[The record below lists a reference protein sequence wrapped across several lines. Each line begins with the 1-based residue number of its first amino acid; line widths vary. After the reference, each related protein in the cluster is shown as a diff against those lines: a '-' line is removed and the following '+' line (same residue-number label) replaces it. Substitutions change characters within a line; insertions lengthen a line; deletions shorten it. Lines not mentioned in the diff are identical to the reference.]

1 MYEKDP
7 FGSEIG
13 LVGQYIQRTMYDVSY
28 YGDDGRDWL
37 HCQEQV
43 TRPAPEVTATFD
55 LCLIIG
61 LNVKP
66 LSPVGTVHTNR
77 TLSCQDRII
86 LIGCSGVG
94 LSEKGEIKVGNEF

>member
-1 MYEKDP
+1 M
-7 FGSEIG
+7 
-13 LVGQYIQRTMYDVSY
+13 SY

-37 HCQEQV
+37 HCHEQV

-61 LNVKP
+61 LNATP
-66 LSPVGTVHTNR
+66 PRPVGAPCTNHT
-77 TLSCQDRII
+77 LLCQDRVI

-94 LSEKGEIKVGNEF
+94 LSEKGEIKVGNEL

>member
-1 MYEKDP
+1 M
-7 FGSEIG
+7 
-13 LVGQYIQRTMYDVSY
+13 SY

-37 HCQEQV
+37 HCHEQV
-43 TRPAPEVTATFD
+43 TRPASEVMATFD

-61 LNVKP
+61 LNVTP
-66 LSPVGTVHTNR
+66 FSPVGAPCTNHTP
-77 TLSCQDRII
+77 SCQDRLI